1 MVTGPRFSMP
11 ATKSQFIPQKS
22 IQVFL
27 DGFCF
32 YTPQQCE
39 FITFKN
45 FPTDTQGF
53 LEQTFKKYFGDQPP
67 SIIHFEHPALFVP
80 QALFENSK
88 KEDYYT
94 HYNTLAEAFELNVLD
109 TEDKT
114 LKVVA
119 PIASK
124 WKSFFKKM
132 HANIDIINYQNL
144 LYNLVQSHSKTQTS
158 KQLFVHLQKGAFDLF
173 LFDGA
178 KLLFNNR
185 FAQNNVDTFLYFL
198 FYVVETLKLDQD
210 AFDLY
215 FLGKYDSYNAYY
227 DGVSNFHNNLQYLF
241 VEEQKNTTPA
251 PAPFFCSH

>member
-1 MVTGPRFSMP
+1 
-11 ATKSQFIPQKS
+11 
-22 IQVFL
+22 
-27 DGFCF
+27 
-32 YTPQQCE
+32 
-39 FITFKN
+39 
-45 FPTDTQGF
+45 
-53 LEQTFKKYFGDQPP
+53 
-67 SIIHFEHPALFVP
+67 
-80 QALFENSK
+80 
-88 KEDYYT
+88 
-94 HYNTLAEAFELNVLD
+94 
-109 TEDKT
+109 
-114 LKVVA
+114 
-119 PIASK
+119 
-124 WKSFFKKM
+124 M